1 MEYTCTNFNSL
12 WVIYAVYPQWSD
24 KFREIKET
32 SISGFW
38 GFFFTFCFSELTSL
52 TCSFQNVSYSRPI
65 SRNLMEGHCLL
76 IKRSPGQYIIYL
88 TFFFNKRRITITNN
102 FYIWSIS
109 LLGYMYAEIYGNTN
123 LYKLFFWYEDSRLSN
138 NGKLS
143 DTRVPE
149 IWTFLLCFLH
159 HLL

>member
-1 MEYTCTNFNSL
+1 MKL
-12 WVIYAVYPQWSD
+12 KKLVLAV
-24 KFREIKET
+24 FCC
-32 SISGFW
+32 
-38 GFFFTFCFSELTSL
+38 FFFKFCFSELTSL

-65 SRNLMEGHCLL
+65 SKNLMEGHCLL
-76 IKRSPGQYIIYL
+76 IKRSPGQYMYIIYL
-88 TFFFNKRRITITNN
+88 TFFLTKDESQSQSQFLYLIYIFVRLHVCRNIWKTQIYTN
-102 FYIWSIS
+102 Y
-109 LLGYMYAEIYGNTN
+109 
-123 LYKLFFWYEDSRLSN
+123 FFDMKTRLSN